1 MPLTNP
7 QKAMLLAHMVGCDTT
22 CRSAMHVLRPEDFNH
37 PGELPYATIWA
48 AACDF
53 FRRTGGHLPPR
64 EFLVTEV
71 SRRVEVS
78 QEFSDEDVALLN
90 ELIATIYERVPT
102 FYPAVATEW
111 LQILADERRLEPL
124 LQPLE
129 TGNYA
134 DMVTELYRTYA
145 STRVSSSTG
154 TDVFEVSDNE
164 VVSERPQPT
173 GCVILDSLLG
183 GGVVPGECIGILGP
197 TGGGKTLLACQAAVS
212 TAVNGRHSLIFGYEQ
227 PVVPVMRDR
236 LRSCATGIR
245 HDRISGIRPTDWDPD
260 VRQAIQASSRTL
272 ANFCRAHDMRMVTSG
287 HGGPEEIEQVV
298 QAEVAADRRPHIVVV
313 DWISAMAQRY
323 MTKKNIPSE
332 QKRNVI
338 IDFTAQFKD
347 QADRYRTTYL
357 LVQQLNG
364 VAGAK
369 TFGQRSSSY
378 EAMDCKAFP
387 LLLDGSIVI
396 GRRDEQSNI
405 AEISADKARRNSL
418 GTIYAEMDGACNRFV
433 MSDPHLVRTRGANN
447 QVTVQS
453 RDTITL

>member
-7 QKAMLLAHMVGCDTT
+7 QKAMLLAHMVGCETT
-22 CRSAMHVLRPEDFNH
+22 CRSAMHVFRPEDFNQ

-48 AACDF
+48 ASCDF

-64 EFLVTEV
+64 KFLVTEV
-71 SRRVEVS
+71 SRRVEMS
-78 QEFSDEDVALLN
+78 QEFSDEDLVLVN

-102 FYPAVATEW
+102 FYPAIAAEW
-111 LQILADERRLEPL
+111 LQLLADERRLEPL
-124 LQPLE
+124 LQTSPSGDYSE
-129 TGNYA
+129 
-134 DMVTELYRTYA
+134 MVAELYRAYA

-154 TDVFEVSDNE
+154 TDVFDVSDNE
-164 VVSERPQPT
+164 VVSERPHAT
-173 GCVILDSLLG
+173 GCNILDGLLG
-183 GGVVPGECIGILGP
+183 GGVAPGECIGILGP
-197 TGGGKTLLACQAAVS
+197 TGGGKTMLACQVAVA
-212 TAVNGRHSLIFGYEQ
+212 TAVNRSHSLVFGYEQ

-236 LRSCATGIR
+236 LRSCATNIPL
-245 HDRISGIRPTDWDPD
+245 DRISGIRPTDWDPD
-260 VRQAIQASSRTL
+260 IRQAIQRSRQTL
-272 ANFCRAHDMRMVTSG
+272 SNFCRAHDMRTQTSG
-287 HGGPEEIEQVV
+287 WGGPEEIEQVV
-298 QAEVAADRRPHIVVV
+298 QAEVAANRRPRIVVV

-364 VAGAK
+364 VAGARA
-369 TFGQRSSSY
+369 FGTKNSSY

-396 GRRDEQSNI
+396 GQRDPTTNI

-418 GTIYAEMDGACNRFV
+418 GSVFAEMDGARNRFV
-433 MSDPHLVRTRGANN
+433 MADPHMVRTRGANN
-447 QVTVQS
+447 QVTMQRIDSV
-453 RDTITL
+453 TL